1 MCAILKAVIY
11 STMRN
16 ELKSADEVSYK
27 RLKPPAVDRKTETD
41 SLSGTKTIDTIAVDS
56 LGDGD
61 YPIVQHL
68 SKHVCR
74 PACVA
79 CARECE

>member
-1 MCAILKAVIY
+1 MYALLKAVIY

-16 ELKSADEVSYK
+16 KSHSTDEVSYK

-61 YPIVQHL
+61 YPVVQHL

>member
-41 SLSGTKTIDTIAVDS
+41 SLSGTKTIETIAVDS
-56 LGDGD
+56 LCCLCKR
-61 YPIVQHL
+61 V
-68 SKHVCR
+68 
-74 PACVA
+74 
-79 CARECE
+79 